1 MNTALLIIAAIIIGI
16 AGVGL
21 FVTTSFDSSSQTY
34 RNESMNPGISSFENN
49 TYVVWSE
56 SINSEFFDVY
66 FAKITNNTVTKES
79 LNLTQGE
86 SFYPTPE
93 ILASGNNDV
102 YVLWS
107 DRTTIHGDETA
118 FFKKSNDGG
127 NTFGDTMIL
136 GQLND
141 SEAFRYTPITLI
153 YSNDVLYLFVFEL
166 NLQTHENRIIFI
178 SSADGGN
185 TFSGPNPFFQ
195 FENDAEFFRVASVD
209 GTIYAVSN
217 EIHRYFNESADIGFK
232 KISPDGKTSNVINL
246 NKTGYFVTSLELA
259 ASDDNV
265 YLVSVELSDEWQRD
279 GRIKE
284 KHGLFFTRSDDGGNT
299 FEEPKKINTDLESN
313 GVESQG
319 IQIISYDDFV
329 YIMWEEDYTD
339 GYGNIH
345 RKTWFAKS
353 NDYGDTFDVVS
364 VHPLDDLRLKYG
376 HVYAYGE
383 DNALYFVVTSE
394 TTHFN
399 EDVTIF
405 FANSSHNTN
414 DNNLETFD
422 ISDVIGKSLPTF
434 DVPKISINGNNVQ
447 IIGDVLR
454 GENCILYVSSSDG
467 GETFSEPV
475 NLSPNGTLKDC
486 FTK

>member
-1 MNTALLIIAAIIIGI
+1 MTAATIGIIGI
-16 AGVGL
+16 SL
-21 FVTTSFDSSSQTY
+21 FVIMDFDNTSQTY
-34 RNESMNPGISSFENN
+34 RNESMNPEISSFGEN

-66 FAKITNNTVTKES
+66 FAKITNNTVTKEP
-79 LNLTQGE
+79 LNLTRGE

-107 DRTTIHGDETA
+107 DRTSPHGDETA

-127 NTFGDTMIL
+127 NTFGDTRIL

-141 SEAFRYTPITLI
+141 SEDFRYTPITMA
-153 YSNDVLYLFVFEL
+153 YSNDVLYVFVFEL
-166 NLQTHENRIIFI
+166 NLQTRENRIVFI

-185 TFSGPNPFFQ
+185 TFSGPKPFFQ
-195 FENDAEFFRVASVD
+195 FENDAEFFRVASAY

-217 EIHRYFNESADIGFK
+217 EIHRYFNESADIGFR

-259 ASDDNV
+259 ASDENV
-265 YLVSVELSDEWQRD
+265 YLVSVELADEWQRD

-284 KHGLFFTRSDDGGNT
+284 KHGLFFTRSNDGGNT
-299 FEEPKKINTDLESN
+299 FGEPKKINTDLESN

-319 IQIISYDDFV
+319 IQIISYDDSV
-329 YIMWEEDYTD
+329 YIMSEEDYTD

-364 VHPLDDLRLKYG
+364 VHPLDDLRSKYG
-376 HVYAYGE
+376 HVYAYEE
-383 DNALYFVVTSE
+383 DNILYFVVTSE

-405 FANSSHNTN
+405 FVNSHNTN
-414 DNNLETFD
+414 NNNLETFD
-422 ISDVIGKSLPTF
+422 IVDVIGKSLPTF
-434 DVPKISINGNNVQ
+434 DVPKIGINDNNVQ

-467 GETFSEPV
+467 GEIFSEPV
-475 NLSPNGTLKDC
+475 NLSPHGSLEDC
-486 FTK
+486 FAK